1 MGAESTKS
9 SKHRFTASNA
19 QLEEHSHRWE
29 SRNLLTMATWGWDS
43 AEESFLA
50 KNMYKMKKKKGF
62 FCLNENKIALHFNI
76 FVILCH
82 AAKNVMLT
90 FLETNHFEV

>member
-43 AEESFLA
+43 AEESFLE
-50 KNMYKMKKKKGF
+50 KNMYKMKKKRGSFARMKTKLLF
-62 FCLNENKIALHFNI
+62 ILI
-76 FVILCH
+76 FLSFY
-82 AAKNVMLT
+82 AMLPKMSC
-90 FLETNHFEV
+90 